1 MVGFSFLEQYLQID
15 FYIERQSP
23 QKLDMKNLI
32 LFFLL
37 CTVTLVSA
45 QQKAYGDGEW
55 FKFRIHYGFV
65 TAGYATLEVDNA
77 ILNDKE
83 VYHIKGE
90 GVTTGMSKFFFK
102 VEDYYD
108 SYVDKKKDIPYKFVR
123 KIDEGGHTKD
133 IEIDFDHTSGKAL
146 VHNKKHQTKEL
157 VNFPKDAQD
166 MVSAFYYLRNN
177 LDTKNIKVGE
187 TVNMDMF
194 FDEESY
200 KFKLKF
206 LGREELKTEFGKIP
220 TLKFRPYVQAGRVF
234 KEKESLTV
242 WVTDDDNKMPVLIKA
257 DLVVGSLKASLVQFK
272 GLRHSFRIV
281 VD

>member
-1 MVGFSFLEQYLQID
+1 
-15 FYIERQSP
+15 
-23 QKLDMKNLI
+23 MKNI
-32 LFFLL
+32 FTFFLL
-37 CTVTLVSA
+37 FISMLAFS
-45 QQKAYGDGEW
+45 QEKAYGDGEW

-65 TAGYATLEVDNA
+65 TAGYATLQVDNA
-77 ILNDKE
+77 VLDGKE

-108 SYVDKKKDIPYKFVR
+108 SYVDKQKDIPYKFIR

-133 IEIDFDHTSGKAL
+133 IEVDFNHKSGKAL

-157 VNFPKDAQD
+157 VDFPKDAQD

-177 LDTKNIKVGE
+177 LDTQNIQVGE
-187 TVNMDMF
+187 TINMNMF
-194 FDEESY
+194 FDDESY

-206 LGREELKTEFGKIP
+206 LGREELNTEFGKVP

-242 WVTDDDNKMPVLIKA
+242 WVTDDGNKMPVLIKA
-257 DLVVGSLKASLVQFK
+257 DLAVGSLKASLVQFK